1 MTFIQA
7 CFLFLAA
14 LLGGMLNSVA
24 GGGGLIVFPALLIAG
39 LPPISANATS
49 TLASWPGLIASLG
62 AYRQELQATPRLC
75 LLFSGVSLVGG
86 MIGAILLLATPTTM
100 FKQLVPYLLLLAT
113 LLFTFV
119 NSPTTRLPVIL
130 AQAGQDAWPSL
141 LKASF
146 IQFFIAIYG
155 GFYGLGISFLM
166 LAVLG
171 MLGLKQI
178 HQMNGLKIL
187 LMSCIDSVAV
197 LTFVFAKVVVW
208 PQAVL
213 MMLGT
218 VIGGYAGA
226 YYARLLHPQLV
237 RRFVIATGFGMTS
250 YFFLHG

>member
-14 LLGGMLNSVA
+14 FLSGVLNSVA

-39 LPPISANATS
+39 LPSISANATS
-49 TLASWPGLIASLG
+49 TLASWPGSIASIG
-62 AYRQELQATPRLC
+62 AYRTELQAIGRLC
-75 LLFSGVSLVGG
+75 LLFGGVSLVGG
-86 MIGAILLLATPTTM
+86 MIGAMLLLSTPTAM

-113 LLFTFV
+113 LLFTFS
-119 NSPTTRLPVIL
+119 NSLTTRLPVIL
-130 AQAGQDAWPSL
+130 AQAGQDAWSSL

-155 GFYGLGISFLM
+155 GFYGLGSSFLI
-166 LAVLG
+166 LAALG

-187 LMSCIDSVAV
+187 LMSCIDSLAVVTFIFARVVA
-197 LTFVFAKVVVW
+197 W

-226 YYARLLHPQLV
+226 YYAQKLHPHLV
-237 RRFVIATGFGMTS
+237 RRFVIAVGFGMTS